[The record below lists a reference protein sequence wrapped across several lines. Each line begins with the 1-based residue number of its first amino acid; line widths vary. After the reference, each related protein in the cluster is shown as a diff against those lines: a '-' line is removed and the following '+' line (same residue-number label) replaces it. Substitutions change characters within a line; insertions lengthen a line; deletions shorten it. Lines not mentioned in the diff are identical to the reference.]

1 MTLESYMA
9 TAKRQADII
18 RNLHRTIRNLRLAMG
33 ALLAA
38 ETIEQFADARQKA
51 RHLLEKKP

>member
-1 MTLESYMA
+1 MTLESYKA
-9 TAKRQADII
+9 TVKRQHDII
-18 RNLHRTIRNLRLAMG
+18 RNLYRTIRNLRLALG

-38 ETIEQFADARQKA
+38 ETIEQFAEARRQA